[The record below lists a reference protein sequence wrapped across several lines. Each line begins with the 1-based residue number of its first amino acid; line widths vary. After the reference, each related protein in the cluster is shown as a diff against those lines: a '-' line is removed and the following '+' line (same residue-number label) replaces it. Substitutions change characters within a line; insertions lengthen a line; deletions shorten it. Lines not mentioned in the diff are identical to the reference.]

1 MIKNSDTSFGIVNIA
16 IHWITALLVFGL
28 FGVGLWMVDLSY
40 YSEWYRT
47 APDLHKS
54 FGLTLLA
61 LTLFRI
67 IWKLINP
74 SPKPLS
80 SNKLETIAGKLAH
93 FAIYALLLTI
103 MVSGYLISTA
113 DGRGI
118 EWFWLFEVASLG
130 EFVPNQEDIA
140 GDIHEWAAYI
150 LIGLVVVHI
159 IAALKHHFIDKDKT
173 LVRMMKVQKEYQEMM
188 VKMME
193 IILL

>member
-74 SPKPLS
+74 SPKALS
-80 SNKLETIAGKLAH
+80 SNKLETIAGKFAH

-118 EWFWLFEVASLG
+118 EWFGLFEVASLG

-173 LVRMMKVQKEYQEMM
+173 LVRMVKVQTEEQQD
-188 VKMME
+188 
-193 IILL
+193 

>member
-1 MIKNSDTSFGIVNIA
+1 MKNSDTSFGIVNIV
-16 IHWITALLVFGL
+16 IHWVTALLVFGL

-67 IWKLINP
+67 VWKLANP
-74 SPKPLS
+74 SPKTLS

-93 FAIYALLLTI
+93 FGIYALLLTI

-150 LIGLVVVHI
+150 LIGLVAVHM

-173 LVRMMKVQKEYQEMM
+173 LVRMLKVQKEEH
-188 VKMME
+188 
-193 IILL
+193 LD